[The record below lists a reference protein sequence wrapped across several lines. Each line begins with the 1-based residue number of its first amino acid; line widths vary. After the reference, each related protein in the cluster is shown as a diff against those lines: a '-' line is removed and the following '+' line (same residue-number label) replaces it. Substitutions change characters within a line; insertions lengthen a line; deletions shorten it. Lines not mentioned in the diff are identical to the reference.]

1 MAEFRIDGR
10 MTVRQLKENFKK
22 EFEGTLR
29 VYNGKELA
37 DDSATLASIRKNDDV
52 KGGELV
58 CRSSRTVRAFKQEM
72 LDVFGLKVKVA
83 SPDDWVLALDGITL
97 ANLKNIKKNATR
109 GDMEELIGY
118 KRNKTDNAASVDTE
132 EEDEDWDDEE
142 EEMVWDDEEENE
154 DYWNED
160 EDNEKEEIVD
170 CDFDICNYDDAAYK
184 FKYTSGN
191 QPKAFVVDVD
201 GYHYSE
207 DNQYVVKFLVRD
219 SPSAKG
225 EYVSIAQTEFVTC
238 KDVDDFGRVIAKHI
252 IKDNDGEVRMSFY
265 NENGMAEIENVL
277 LTKEL
282 DYPLFDKDDMTH
294 ELTLSIVSR
303 EVMAYEFFELEDEFE
318 EVKEMMEDEDT
329 DGIWDLISYAPNRPT
344 ELFNL
349 WGDDTHERLN
359 ARIEDENGKE
369 ILPNEEIVVGES
381 NVFPYHREHY
391 EFINEKY
398 HPQYLL
404 VQTDTYKRSYAT
416 FNVPKDFNIKN
427 IHFTDANPMNR
438 ELGYLEESGDTITTI
453 SAFRYNGN
461 DFFGEPGDNGTLGDV
476 HYELYEWLDDEDRYE
491 LVCSC

>member
-1 MAEFRIDGR
+1 
-10 MTVRQLKENFKK
+10 
-22 EFEGTLR
+22 
-29 VYNGKELA
+29 
-37 DDSATLASIRKNDDV
+37 
-52 KGGELV
+52 
-58 CRSSRTVRAFKQEM
+58 
-72 LDVFGLKVKVA
+72 
-83 SPDDWVLALDGITL
+83 
-97 ANLKNIKKNATR
+97 
-109 GDMEELIGY
+109 
-118 KRNKTDNAASVDTE
+118 
-132 EEDEDWDDEE
+132 
-142 EEMVWDDEEENE
+142 
-154 DYWNED
+154 
-160 EDNEKEEIVD
+160 
-170 CDFDICNYDDAAYK
+170 
-184 FKYTSGN
+184 
-191 QPKAFVVDVD
+191 
-201 GYHYSE
+201 
-207 DNQYVVKFLVRD
+207 
-219 SPSAKG
+219 
-225 EYVSIAQTEFVTC
+225 
-238 KDVDDFGRVIAKHI
+238 
-252 IKDNDGEVRMSFY
+252 
-265 NENGMAEIENVL
+265 
-277 LTKEL
+277 
-282 DYPLFDKDDMTH
+282 MTH

-303 EVMAYEFFELEDEFE
+303 KVMAYDFFELEDEFE

-329 DGIWDLISYAPNRPT
+329 DGIWDLISDAPNEPA

-349 WGDDTHERLN
+349 WGDDIHERLN

-461 DFFGEPGDNGTLGDV
+461 DFSGEPGDNGTLGDV